1 MGIQYGEQT
10 APAIVHNV
18 AIFKSRCY
26 DGHGKDKVTKDMQV
40 WNYYLE
46 KYDPAYKDWLQGIM
60 EGCKNKG
67 YNVEYFDLI
76 MLMVYPTEL
85 WARPKAPYPAE
96 TNIVASTQVSPAPP
110 ALGSY
115 HGCNTFAAKGS
126 MTKDGKP
133 IHAIT
138 SMVATEAMDNIIF
151 LAFPKN
157 GASFV
162 SQTYAGRLNSNY
174 AMNSKGLTWTMTA
187 IMSDDPAW
195 GMSPEFY
202 FHYLAQ
208 YAASPAEALA
218 YIDSTPRGGVT
229 GGFILTDGSGEIT
242 VYEGTAK
249 NFHMRRSGDRGE
261 TGPYVIQ
268 TNHLVDPSL
277 SSYNPKWLPVIG
289 TYARYDTVFQY
300 LKEAAPG
307 SIDFAFTKNL
317 LASDDWFDVGKNT
330 WNKNQ
335 PGGKEISDNHSS
347 VSQAIFFPAD
357 LIAYLQTG
365 TPGGIGLPTSATG
378 EYVKVK
384 LATDPKTVTYSADKD
399 AIALY
404 WDAAD
409 SFRHDQNANAAYVST
424 TAGGEIREELDQA
437 FAAYS
442 VGMDRASFANL
453 SSDPKEQI
461 SLWAEAMTYYAK
473 SQLFSQIAKTQLL
486 KARAGSR

>member
-1 MGIQYGEQT
+1 
-10 APAIVHNV
+10 
-18 AIFKSRCY
+18 
-26 DGHGKDKVTKDMQV
+26 
-40 WNYYLE
+40 
-46 KYDPAYKDWLQGIM
+46 
-60 EGCKNKG
+60 
-67 YNVEYFDLI
+67 
-76 MLMVYPTEL
+76 
-85 WARPKAPYPAE
+85 
-96 TNIVASTQVSPAPP
+96 
-110 ALGSY
+110 
-115 HGCNTFAAKGS
+115 
-126 MTKDGKP
+126 
-133 IHAIT
+133 
-138 SMVATEAMDNIIF
+138 
-151 LAFPKN
+151 
-157 GASFV
+157 
-162 SQTYAGRLNSNY
+162 
-174 AMNSKGLTWTMTA
+174 
-187 IMSDDPAW
+187 
-195 GMSPEFY
+195 
-202 FHYLAQ
+202 
-208 YAASPAEALA
+208 
-218 YIDSTPRGGVT
+218 
-229 GGFILTDGSGEIT
+229 
-242 VYEGTAK
+242 
-249 NFHMRRSGDRGE
+249 
-261 TGPYVIQ
+261 
-268 TNHLVDPSL
+268 
-277 SSYNPKWLPVIG
+277 VIG

-300 LKEAAPG
+300 LKDAAPG